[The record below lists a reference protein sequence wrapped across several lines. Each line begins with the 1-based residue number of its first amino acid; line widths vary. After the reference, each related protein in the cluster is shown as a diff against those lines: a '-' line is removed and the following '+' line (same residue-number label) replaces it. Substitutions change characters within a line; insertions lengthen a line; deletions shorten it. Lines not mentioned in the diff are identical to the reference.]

1 MQQRIYI
8 IGAGVIARAHG
19 RAALELP
26 DVALHVA
33 DPNPEALAHFERQFP
48 NATAYPDADAMLAPP
63 AAETDIVVVAVPP
76 WLHAPM
82 TLKGFASGRHVL
94 CEKPLG
100 LDLGQLRAMVE
111 ASHRANRKLGDCS
124 VRMLGLPQLDRV
136 REMIA
141 SGDLGRLYH
150 GTLIHRQTRNRPG
163 IEYQPESPWFLDRA
177 KCGGGVLLDWGVYD
191 VTTFFDVVR
200 PVRAEIRHAWLATP
214 VTAND
219 PKDRPFDME
228 SHAGASFV
236 LALENGD
243 TIDFTYERG
252 NGLHGA
258 ERDIMELEG
267 DRGGVTWNW
276 IPYLAP
282 ERTMVVTHHADVDGK
297 LIEVSE
303 KFPLGERD
311 VWNPRPL
318 HSFAAFVRG
327 DDSVALPEN
336 RLVFNFACVAAL
348 YEVAATGRPKVIEL
362 AG

>member
-1 MQQRIYI
+1 MPQRIYI
-8 IGAGVIARAHG
+8 VGAGVIARAHA
-19 RAALELP
+19 RAARELP
-26 DVALHVA
+26 DVALHAA
-33 DPNPEALAHFERQFP
+33 DPNPEALAQFARQFP
-48 NATAYPDADAMLAPP
+48 EAATYSDADAMLAPM
-63 AAETDIVVVAVPP
+63 AAENDIVVVAVPP
-76 WLHAPM
+76 WLHAPL
-82 TLKGFASGRHVL
+82 TVKAFASGRHVL

-100 LDLGQLRAMVE
+100 RDLGELHAMIE
-111 ASHRANRKLGDCS
+111 ASHRAGRKLGDCS

-141 SGDLGRLYH
+141 SGELGRLYH
-150 GTLIHRQTRNRPG
+150 GTLIYRRARDRPG

-177 KCGGGVLLDWGVYD
+177 KSGGGVLLDWGVYD

-200 PVRAEIRHAWLATP
+200 PVRAEIRHAWLAAP

-219 PKDRPFDME
+219 PRGTLVEME
-228 SHAGASFV
+228 SHAGASLV
-236 LALENGD
+236 LTLENGD
-243 TIDFTYERG
+243 TINLTYERG

-267 DRGGVTWNW
+267 DKGGVAWNW

-282 ERTMVVTHHADVDGK
+282 ERTMVVTQHTDMAGK

-303 KFPLGERD
+303 KFVIGERD
-311 VWNPRPL
+311 VWNTRPL
-318 HSFAAFVRG
+318 HSFATFVQG
-327 DDSVALPEN
+327 GDSVALPEN

-362 AG
+362 AA